1 MHKKKFIYYTRP
13 VKINRYNK
21 LPIKTLKYTICSMFN
36 PFICAMLIEYANA
49 IKLKIQFKVLSFQQI
64 SAAQITIFG

>member
-1 MHKKKFIYYTRP
+1 
-13 VKINRYNK
+13 
-21 LPIKTLKYTICSMFN
+21 MFN

-64 SAAQITIFG
+64 SAAQITIFGWKCRK